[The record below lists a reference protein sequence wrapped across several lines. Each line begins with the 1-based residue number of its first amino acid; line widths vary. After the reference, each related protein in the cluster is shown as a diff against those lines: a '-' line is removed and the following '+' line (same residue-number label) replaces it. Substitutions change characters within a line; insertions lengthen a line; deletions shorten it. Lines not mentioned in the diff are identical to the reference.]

1 MNHMMK
7 SVVLSGVLTL
17 CAMLVGC
24 AETSQSQASEPSQSS
39 QSSQS
44 SDEISPLS
52 LPTQCDPFCRQAE
65 GPGWLG
71 TGAGSEQQCE
81 QRNGMWF
88 PSGAFYMGPP
98 PGCCCVCGFNPP
110 LECA

>member
-24 AETSQSQASEPSQSS
+24 AEPSPSQPSESS

-44 SDEISPLS
+44 SDEIQSPLG
-52 LPTQCDPFCRQAE
+52 LPTQCDPFCKQAE
-65 GPGWLG
+65 GPGWRSG
-71 TGAGSEQQCE
+71 PSGSEQQCE
-81 QRNGMWF
+81 ARNGQWF
-88 PSGAFYMGPP
+88 PSGEFYMGPP
-98 PGCCCVCGFNPP
+98 PGCCCVCGLEPP

>member
-1 MNHMMK
+1 MNHVMK
-7 SVVLSGVLTL
+7 SVMLSGVLTL

-24 AETSQSQASEPSQSS
+24 AVTSPSPSPQSS

-44 SDEISPLS
+44 DEIQSPLG
-52 LPTQCDPFCRQAE
+52 LPTSCSPFCRQAE

-71 TGAGSEQQCE
+71 TGASSEQQCVG
-81 QRNGMWF
+81 RDAMWF
-88 PSGAFYMGPP
+88 PSGDFYKGPP
-98 PGCCCVCGFNPP
+98 PGCCCVCGFAPP